1 MKNKV
6 TISPNKTIEIETP
19 DGSTAQRVLDVY
31 ASISGVQFTS
41 KHSLQINGKPAVLDD
56 EIVNGDRL
64 IATENKAGASDE
76 LAQPEDITVEVSQ
89 PVEEVVAQTLST
101 EDKERVNDLFLTAK
115 NFIVEQV
122 TKYAKTPVR
131 SDLVK
136 PVADFVGDLELTEDE
151 IISMLGKVAP
161 AKRNL
166 KWNKESLSSTDS
178 KTYALE
184 ELKDKAETV
193 TEGSLNQVVY
203 QGLAQII
210 AERFTCEIKLLPCFH
225 PACRTNEHIELRNTP
240 DGWIAICNNPR
251 HKTFPIA
258 TSAAPTEEAAKLAWN
273 KMIKG

>member
-19 DGSTAQRVLDVY
+19 DGSIAQRILDVY

-41 KHSLQINGKPAVLDD
+41 KHSLQINGRPAVLDD
-56 EIVNGDRL
+56 EVTNGDRL

-76 LAQPEDITVEVSQ
+76 LAQVSETTELES
-89 PVEEVVAQTLST
+89 VEEVVVQTLSP
-101 EDKERVNDLFLTAK
+101 EDKERVNDLFATAK

-122 TKYAKTPVR
+122 TKYAKTPIR
-131 SDLVK
+131 ADLVK